1 MRLIILAIAL
11 VATTC
16 FAISYVGCSPEKET
30 VEVVEPITPQTVPVD
45 EDAVDGDAVETD
57 IFDTVVDVVEK
68 NSD

>member
-30 VEVVEPITPQTVPVD
+30 AEVVEPTTPMTVPID
-45 EDAVDGDAVETD
+45 EDAVDGDVVETD